1 MDLVHVLVLAIV
13 QGVTEF
19 LPVSS
24 SAHLVLAPVL
34 LGWPDQGLSFDVA
47 LHLGSLF
54 AIFSYFRHD
63 ILNMAGAWVDS
74 IRHRRLSPNGRL
86 AWAVLLGTIPVGLAG
101 LLFGPLIAHYL
112 RSPVVLAWS
121 MIVFGIILAWA
132 DWRPHAER
140 TVEQMTWRDVVWIAL
155 AQAVALIPG
164 TSRSGI
170 TLTAGLFVGLSRQ
183 AAARFSFLLAI
194 PVIVLASLLQFKE
207 LTESP
212 EVIDW
217 TALAVGTVASAIASY
232 LCIKLFLAF
241 IQRIGVMPFVIYRIV
256 LGVILLIMF
265 S

>member
-63 ILNMAGAWVDS
+63 IFNMAGAWVDS
-74 IRHRRLSPNGRL
+74 VRHRRLSPNGRL

-132 DWRPHAER
+132 DWRSHAER
-140 TVEQMTWRDVVWIAL
+140 TVEQITWRDVVWIAL

-256 LGVILLIMF
+256 LGVILLMMF